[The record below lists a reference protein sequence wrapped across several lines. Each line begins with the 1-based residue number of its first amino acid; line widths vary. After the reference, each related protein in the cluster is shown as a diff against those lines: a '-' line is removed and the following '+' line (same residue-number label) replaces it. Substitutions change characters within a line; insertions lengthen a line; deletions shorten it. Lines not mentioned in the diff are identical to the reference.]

1 MINIRK
7 EQKIAIPQEYL
18 EYLNPDYVFIPIKE
32 NKNYPKTL
40 VKRDDL
46 IEDIKVPITGN
57 ILATAVN
64 NDKRYLI
71 IKNSHLD
78 DADKDNENL
87 DEIEV
92 SKNDD
97 KKEEVIESLENL
109 KDKETIY
116 INAFDKDVLAF
127 NNYYLL
133 LKEKDKVIFTL
144 NYLIENTNVKEIY
157 LVIPATYEETINQYR
172 KIKNKK
178 IKLIILNDYFALGY
192 NDILSKYLR
201 VNSNNIISI
210 RTLFTTYYAIKNKN
224 NNYIYLTI
232 NGNIKAAVIKVTKY
246 TILKEL
252 LENLKIDTNDIE
264 ICLNN
269 SLISKKIDIQHVIN
283 EDTKLIIVNK
293 KDKVLESK
301 KRKDN
306 CSNCGLCYTLC
317 PWHINPLKTNNC
329 YNCGL
334 CNYVCP
340 SKRVLRVGDSDV

>member
-18 EYLNPDYVFIPIKE
+18 EYLNPNYVFIPIKE

-40 VKRDDL
+40 VKKDDL

-64 NDKRYLI
+64 KDKRYLI

-78 DADKDNENL
+78 EANKDETR
-87 DEIEV
+87 V
-92 SKNDD
+92 SKNSD
-97 KKEEVIESLENL
+97 KKKEKVEFLENF
-109 KDKETIY
+109 KNQESIY
-116 INAFDKDVLAF
+116 INTFDKDALAF

-133 LKEKDKVIFTL
+133 LKKKDKVIFTL
-144 NYLIENTNVKEIY
+144 NYLIENTGLKEIY
-157 LVIPATYEETINQYR
+157 LVIPATYEEVINEYK
-172 KIKNKK
+172 KIKDKK

-201 VNSNNIISI
+201 VNSSNIISI
-210 RTLFTTYYAIKNKN
+210 ETLFNTYYVIKSKN
-224 NNYIYLTI
+224 SNYVYLTI
-232 NGNIKAAVIKVTKY
+232 NGNIKTTVFKATKY

-252 LENLKIDTNDIE
+252 LEYLKIDINDIE

-269 SLISKKIDIQHVIN
+269 SLINKNIGIQYVIN
-283 EDTKLIIVNK
+283 EETKLIIINK

-301 KRKDN
+301 RKDT

-317 PWHINPLKTNNC
+317 PWHINPLKTNKC
-329 YNCGL
+329 YDCGL
-334 CNYVCP
+334 CKYICT
-340 SKRVLRVGDSDV
+340 SKRVLRVGDSDA

>member
-18 EYLNPDYVFIPIKE
+18 EYLNPNYVFIPIKE

-40 VKRDDL
+40 VKKDDL

-64 NDKRYLI
+64 KDKRYLI

-78 DADKDNENL
+78 EANKDETR
-87 DEIEV
+87 V
-92 SKNDD
+92 SKNSD
-97 KKEEVIESLENL
+97 KKKEKVEFLENF
-109 KDKETIY
+109 KNKETIY
-116 INAFDKDVLAF
+116 INTFDKDALAF

-144 NYLIENTNVKEIY
+144 NYLIENTGLKEIY
-157 LVIPATYEETINQYR
+157 LVIPATYEEVINEYK
-172 KIKNKK
+172 KIKDKK

-201 VNSNNIISI
+201 VNSSNIISI
-210 RTLFTTYYAIKNKN
+210 ETLFNTYYVIKSKN
-224 NNYIYLTI
+224 SNYVYLTI
-232 NGNIKAAVIKVTKY
+232 NGNIKTTVFKATKY

-252 LENLKIDTNDIE
+252 LEYLKIDINDIE

-269 SLISKKIDIQHVIN
+269 SLINKNIGIQYVIN
-283 EDTKLIIVNK
+283 EETKLIIINK

-301 KRKDN
+301 RKDT

-317 PWHINPLKTNNC
+317 PWHINPLKTNKC
-329 YNCGL
+329 YDCGL
-334 CNYVCP
+334 CNYICP
-340 SKRVLRVGDSDV
+340 SKRVLRVGDSDA

>member
-18 EYLNPDYVFIPIKE
+18 EYLNPNYVFIPIKE

-40 VKRDDL
+40 VKKDDL

-64 NDKRYLI
+64 KDKRYLI
-71 IKNSHLD
+71 IKNSHLEE
-78 DADKDNENL
+78 ANKDETR
-87 DEIEV
+87 V
-92 SKNDD
+92 SKNSD
-97 KKEEVIESLENL
+97 KKKEKVEFLENF
-109 KDKETIY
+109 KNKETIY
-116 INAFDKDVLAF
+116 INTFDKDALAF

-144 NYLIENTNVKEIY
+144 NYLIENTGLKEIY
-157 LVIPATYEETINQYR
+157 LVIPATYEEVINEYK
-172 KIKNKK
+172 KIKDKK

-201 VNSNNIISI
+201 INSSNIISI
-210 RTLFTTYYAIKNKN
+210 ETLFNTYYVIKSKN
-224 NNYIYLTI
+224 SNYVYLTI
-232 NGNIKAAVIKVTKY
+232 NGNIKTTVFKATKY

-252 LENLKIDTNDIE
+252 LEYLKIDINDIE

-269 SLISKKIDIQHVIN
+269 SLINKNIGIQYVIN
-283 EDTKLIIVNK
+283 EETKLIIINK

-301 KRKDN
+301 KDT

-317 PWHINPLKTNNC
+317 PWHINPLKTNKC
-329 YNCGL
+329 YDCGL
-334 CNYVCP
+334 CNYICP
-340 SKRVLRVGDSDV
+340 SKRVLRVGDSDA

>member
-18 EYLNPDYVFIPIKE
+18 EYLKPDYVFIPIKE

-40 VKRDDL
+40 VKKDDL
-46 IEDIKVPITGN
+46 IENIKVPITGN

-64 NDKRYLI
+64 KDKRYLI
-71 IKNSHLD
+71 IKNNHLD
-78 DADKDNENL
+78 EANKDETN
-87 DEIEV
+87 V
-92 SKNDD
+92 SKNSD
-97 KKEEVIESLENL
+97 KKKEKVEFLKNF

-116 INAFDKDVLAF
+116 INTFDKDVLAF

-133 LKEKDKVIFTL
+133 LKEKDKIIFTL
-144 NYLIENTNVKEIY
+144 NYLIENTSLKEIY
-157 LVIPATYEETINQYR
+157 LVIPATYEEIIHEYK
-172 KIKNKK
+172 KIKDKK

-201 VNSNNIISI
+201 VNSSNIISI
-210 RTLFTTYYAIKNKN
+210 ETLFDTYYVIKSKN
-224 NNYIYLTI
+224 SNYVYLTI
-232 NGNIKAAVIKVTKY
+232 NGNIKTAVIKATKY

-252 LENLKIDTNDIE
+252 LEYLKIDINDIE

-269 SLISKKIDIQHVIN
+269 SLINKNIGIQYVIN
-283 EDTKLIIVNK
+283 EETKLIIINK

-301 KRKDN
+301 RKDT

-317 PWHINPLKTNNC
+317 PWHINPLKTNKC
-329 YNCGL
+329 YDCGL
-334 CNYVCP
+334 CNYICP
-340 SKRVLRVGDSDV
+340 SKRFLRVGDSDA

>member
-18 EYLNPDYVFIPIKE
+18 EYLNPNYVFIPIKE

-40 VKRDDL
+40 VKKDDL

-71 IKNSHLD
+71 IKNNHLEETN
-78 DADKDNENL
+78 KDETK
-87 DEIEV
+87 V
-92 SKNDD
+92 SKNSD
-97 KKEEVIESLENL
+97 KKKEKVEFLENF

-116 INAFDKDVLAF
+116 INTFDKDALAF

-144 NYLIENTNVKEIY
+144 NYLIENTGLKEIY
-157 LVIPATYEETINQYR
+157 LVIPSTYEEVINEYK
-172 KIKNKK
+172 KIKDKK

-201 VNSNNIISI
+201 VNSSNIISI
-210 RTLFTTYYAIKNKN
+210 ETLFNTYYVIKSKN
-224 NNYIYLTI
+224 SNYVYLTI
-232 NGNIKAAVIKVTKY
+232 NGNIKTTVFKATKY

-252 LENLKIDTNDIE
+252 LEYLKIDINDIE

-269 SLISKKIDIQHVIN
+269 SLINKNIGIQYVIN
-283 EDTKLIIVNK
+283 EETKLIIINK

-301 KRKDN
+301 KDT

-317 PWHINPLKTNNC
+317 PWHINPLKTNKC
-329 YNCGL
+329 YDCGL
-334 CNYVCP
+334 CNYICP
-340 SKRVLRVGDSDV
+340 SKRVLRVGDSDA

>member
-18 EYLNPDYVFIPIKE
+18 EYLNPNYVFIPIKE

-40 VKRDDL
+40 VKKDDL

-64 NDKRYLI
+64 KDKRYLI
-71 IKNSHLD
+71 IKNNHLEETN
-78 DADKDNENL
+78 KDETK
-87 DEIEV
+87 V
-92 SKNDD
+92 SKNSD
-97 KKEEVIESLENL
+97 KKKEKVEFLENF
-109 KDKETIY
+109 KNKETIY
-116 INAFDKDVLAF
+116 INTFDKDALAF

-144 NYLIENTNVKEIY
+144 NYLIENAGLKEIY
-157 LVIPATYEETINQYR
+157 LVIPATYEEVINEYK
-172 KIKNKK
+172 KIGDKK

-201 VNSNNIISI
+201 VNSSNIISI
-210 RTLFTTYYAIKNKN
+210 ETLFNTYYVIKSKN
-224 NNYIYLTI
+224 SNYVYLTI
-232 NGNIKAAVIKVTKY
+232 NGNIKATVFKATKY

-252 LENLKIDTNDIE
+252 LEYLKIDINDIE

-269 SLISKKIDIQHVIN
+269 SLINKNIGIQYVIN
-283 EDTKLIIVNK
+283 EETKLIIINK

-301 KRKDN
+301 IKDT

-317 PWHINPLKTNNC
+317 PWHINPLKTNKC
-329 YNCGL
+329 YDCGL
-334 CNYVCP
+334 CNYICP
-340 SKRVLRVGDSDV
+340 SKKVLRVGDSDA

>member
-18 EYLNPDYVFIPIKE
+18 EYLNPNYVFIPIKE

-40 VKRDDL
+40 VKKDDL

-64 NDKRYLI
+64 KDKRYLI

-78 DADKDNENL
+78 EANKDETR
-87 DEIEV
+87 V
-92 SKNDD
+92 SKNGD
-97 KKEEVIESLENL
+97 KKKEKVEFLENF
-109 KDKETIY
+109 KNQETIY
-116 INAFDKDVLAF
+116 INTFDKDALAF

-144 NYLIENTNVKEIY
+144 NYLIENTGLKEIY
-157 LVIPATYEETINQYR
+157 LVIPATYEEVINEYK
-172 KIKNKK
+172 KIKDKK

-201 VNSNNIISI
+201 VNSSNIISI
-210 RTLFTTYYAIKNKN
+210 ETLFNTYYVIKSKN
-224 NNYIYLTI
+224 SNYVYLTI
-232 NGNIKAAVIKVTKY
+232 NGNIKTTVFKATKY

-252 LENLKIDTNDIE
+252 LEYLKIDINDIE

-269 SLISKKIDIQHVIN
+269 SLINKNIGIQYVIN
-283 EDTKLIIVNK
+283 EETKLIIINK

-301 KRKDN
+301 RKDT

-317 PWHINPLKTNNC
+317 PWHINPLKTNKC
-329 YNCGL
+329 YDCGL
-334 CNYVCP
+334 CNYICP
-340 SKRVLRVGDSDV
+340 SKRVLRVGDSDA

>member
-57 ILATAVN
+57 VLATAVN
-64 NDKRYLI
+64 KDKRYLI
-71 IKNSHLD
+71 IKNSHLEETN
-78 DADKDNENL
+78 KDETR
-87 DEIEV
+87 V
-92 SKNDD
+92 SKNSD
-97 KKEEVIESLENL
+97 KKKEKVEFLENF
-109 KDKETIY
+109 KNQETIY

-201 VNSNNIISI
+201 VNSSNIISI
-210 RTLFTTYYAIKNKN
+210 RTLFTTYYAIKNEN

-232 NGNIKAAVIKVTKY
+232 NGNIKSAVIKATKY

-252 LENLKIDTNDIE
+252 LEYLKIDINDIE

-269 SLISKKIDIQHVIN
+269 SLINKNIGIQYVIN
-283 EDTKLIIVNK
+283 EETKLIIINK

-301 KRKDN
+301 KDT

-317 PWHINPLKTNNC
+317 PWHINPLKTNKC
-329 YNCGL
+329 YDCGL
-334 CNYVCP
+334 CNYICP
-340 SKRVLRVGDSDV
+340 SKRFLRVGDSDA

>member
-7 EQKIAIPQEYL
+7 EQKIAIPKEYL
-18 EYLNPDYVFIPIKE
+18 EYLNPNYVFIPIKE

-40 VKRDDL
+40 VKKDDL

-64 NDKRYLI
+64 KDKRYLI
-71 IKNSHLD
+71 IKNNHLEETN
-78 DADKDNENL
+78 KDETR
-87 DEIEV
+87 V
-92 SKNDD
+92 SKNSD
-97 KKEEVIESLENL
+97 KKKKKVEFLEKFKNQ
-109 KDKETIY
+109 ETIY
-116 INAFDKDVLAF
+116 INTFDKDALAF

-144 NYLIENTNVKEIY
+144 NYLIENTGLKEIY
-157 LVIPATYEETINQYR
+157 LVIPATYEKVINEYK
-172 KIKNKK
+172 KIKDKK

-201 VNSNNIISI
+201 VNSSNIISI
-210 RTLFTTYYAIKNKN
+210 ETLFNTYYVIKSKN
-224 NNYIYLTI
+224 SNYVYLTI
-232 NGNIKAAVIKVTKY
+232 NGNIKTTVFKATKY

-252 LENLKIDTNDIE
+252 LEYLKIDINDIE

-269 SLISKKIDIQHVIN
+269 SLINKNIGIQYVIN
-283 EDTKLIIVNK
+283 EDTKLIIINK

-301 KRKDN
+301 KRKDT

-317 PWHINPLKTNNC
+317 PWHINPLKTNKC
-329 YNCGL
+329 YDCGL
-334 CNYVCP
+334 CNYICP
-340 SKRVLRVGDSDV
+340 SKRFLRVGDSDA

>member
-18 EYLNPDYVFIPIKE
+18 EYLNPNYVFIPIKE

-40 VKRDDL
+40 VKKDDL

-64 NDKRYLI
+64 KDKRYLI

-78 DADKDNENL
+78 EANKDETR
-87 DEIEV
+87 V
-92 SKNDD
+92 SKNSD
-97 KKEEVIESLENL
+97 KKQEKVEFLENF
-109 KDKETIY
+109 KNQETIY
-116 INAFDKDVLAF
+116 INTFDKDALAF

-144 NYLIENTNVKEIY
+144 NYLIENTGLKEIY
-157 LVIPATYEETINQYR
+157 LVIPATYEKVINEYK
-172 KIKNKK
+172 KIKDKK

-201 VNSNNIISI
+201 VNSSNIISI
-210 RTLFTTYYAIKNKN
+210 ETLFNTYYVIKSKN
-224 NNYIYLTI
+224 SNYVYLTI
-232 NGNIKAAVIKVTKY
+232 NGNIKATVFKATKY

-252 LENLKIDTNDIE
+252 LEYLKIDINDIE

-269 SLISKKIDIQHVIN
+269 SLINKNIGIQYVIN
-283 EDTKLIIVNK
+283 EETKLIIINK

-301 KRKDN
+301 RKDT

-317 PWHINPLKTNNC
+317 PWHINPLKTNKC

-334 CNYVCP
+334 CNYICP
-340 SKRVLRVGDSDV
+340 SKRFLRVGDSDA

>member
-18 EYLNPDYVFIPIKE
+18 EYLNPNYVFIPIKE

-40 VKRDDL
+40 VKKDDL

-64 NDKRYLI
+64 KDKRYLI

-78 DADKDNENL
+78 EANKDETK
-87 DEIEV
+87 V
-92 SKNDD
+92 SKNSD
-97 KKEEVIESLENL
+97 KKKEKVEFLENF
-109 KDKETIY
+109 KNQETIY
-116 INAFDKDVLAF
+116 INIFDKDALAF

-144 NYLIENTNVKEIY
+144 NYLIENTGLKEIY
-157 LVIPATYEETINQYR
+157 LVIPATYEKVINEYK
-172 KIKNKK
+172 KIKDKK

-201 VNSNNIISI
+201 VNSSNIISI
-210 RTLFTTYYAIKNKN
+210 ETLFNTYYVIKSKN
-224 NNYIYLTI
+224 SNYVYLTI
-232 NGNIKAAVIKVTKY
+232 NGNIKTTVFKATKY

-252 LENLKIDTNDIE
+252 LEYLKIDINDIE

-269 SLISKKIDIQHVIN
+269 SLINKNIGIQYVIN
-283 EDTKLIIVNK
+283 EETKLIIINK

-301 KRKDN
+301 KDN

-317 PWHINPLKTNNC
+317 PWHINPLKTNKC
-329 YNCGL
+329 YDCGL
-334 CNYVCP
+334 CNYICP
-340 SKRVLRVGDSDV
+340 SKRFLRVGDSDA

>member
-18 EYLNPDYVFIPIKE
+18 EYLNPNYVFIPIKE

-40 VKRDDL
+40 VKKDDL

-64 NDKRYLI
+64 KDKRYLI

-78 DADKDNENL
+78 EDNKDETK
-87 DEIEV
+87 V
-92 SKNDD
+92 SKNSD
-97 KKEEVIESLENL
+97 KKKEKVEFLENF
-109 KDKETIY
+109 KNKETIY
-116 INAFDKDVLAF
+116 INTFDKDALAF

-144 NYLIENTNVKEIY
+144 NYLIENTGLKEIY
-157 LVIPATYEETINQYR
+157 LVIPATYEKVINEYK

-201 VNSNNIISI
+201 VNSSNIISI
-210 RTLFTTYYAIKNKN
+210 ETLFNTYYVIKSKN
-224 NNYIYLTI
+224 SNYVYLTI
-232 NGNIKAAVIKVTKY
+232 NGNIKTTVFKATKY

-252 LENLKIDTNDIE
+252 LEYLKIDINDIE

-269 SLISKKIDIQHVIN
+269 SLINKNIGIQYVIN
-283 EDTKLIIVNK
+283 EETKLIIINK

-301 KRKDN
+301 KRKDT

-317 PWHINPLKTNNC
+317 PWHINPLKTNKC
-329 YNCGL
+329 YDCGL
-334 CNYVCP
+334 CNYICP
-340 SKRVLRVGDSDV
+340 SKRDLRVGDSDA

>member
-18 EYLNPDYVFIPIKE
+18 EYLNPNYVFIPIKE

-40 VKRDDL
+40 VKKDDL

-78 DADKDNENL
+78 EDNKDETK
-87 DEIEV
+87 V
-92 SKNDD
+92 SKNSD
-97 KKEEVIESLENL
+97 KKKEKVEFLENF
-109 KDKETIY
+109 KNKETIY
-116 INAFDKDVLAF
+116 INTFDKDALAF

-144 NYLIENTNVKEIY
+144 NYLIENTGLKEIY
-157 LVIPATYEETINQYR
+157 LVIPATYEEVINQYR

-210 RTLFTTYYAIKNKN
+210 RTLFTTYYAIKNEN

-252 LENLKIDTNDIE
+252 LEYLKIDANDIE

-269 SLISKKIDIQHVIN
+269 SLINKKIDIQHVIN
-283 EDTKLIIVNK
+283 EDTKLIIINK

-301 KRKDN
+301 RKDT

-317 PWHINPLKTNNC
+317 PWHINPLKTNKC
-329 YNCGL
+329 YDCGL
-334 CNYVCP
+334 CNYICP
-340 SKRVLRVGDSDV
+340 SKRFLRVGDSDA

>member
-18 EYLNPDYVFIPIKE
+18 EYLNPNYVFIPIKE

-40 VKRDDL
+40 VKKDDL

-78 DADKDNENL
+78 EDNKDETK
-87 DEIEV
+87 V
-92 SKNDD
+92 SKNSD
-97 KKEEVIESLENL
+97 KKKEKVEFLENF
-109 KDKETIY
+109 KNKETIY
-116 INAFDKDVLAF
+116 INTFDKDALAF

-144 NYLIENTNVKEIY
+144 NYLIENTGLKEIY
-157 LVIPATYEETINQYR
+157 LVIPATYEEVINEYK
-172 KIKNKK
+172 KIKDKK

-210 RTLFTTYYAIKNKN
+210 RTLFTTYYAIKNEN

-252 LENLKIDTNDIE
+252 LEYLKIDANDIE

-269 SLISKKIDIQHVIN
+269 SLINKKIDIQHVIN
-283 EDTKLIIVNK
+283 EDTKLIIINK

-301 KRKDN
+301 RKDT

-317 PWHINPLKTNNC
+317 PWHINPLKTNKC
-329 YNCGL
+329 YDCGL
-334 CNYVCP
+334 CNYICP
-340 SKRVLRVGDSDV
+340 SKRFLRVGDSDA

>member
-18 EYLNPDYVFIPIKE
+18 EYLNPNYVFIPIKE

-40 VKRDDL
+40 VKKDDL

-71 IKNSHLD
+71 IKNNHLEETN
-78 DADKDNENL
+78 KDETK
-87 DEIEV
+87 V
-92 SKNDD
+92 SKNSD
-97 KKEEVIESLENL
+97 KKKEKVEFLENF
-109 KDKETIY
+109 KNKETIY
-116 INAFDKDVLAF
+116 INTFDKDALAF

-144 NYLIENTNVKEIY
+144 NYLIENTGLKEIY
-157 LVIPATYEETINQYR
+157 LVIPATYEEVINEYK
-172 KIKNKK
+172 KIGDKK

-201 VNSNNIISI
+201 VNSSNIISI
-210 RTLFTTYYAIKNKN
+210 ETLFNTYYVIKSKN
-224 NNYIYLTI
+224 SNYVYLTI
-232 NGNIKAAVIKVTKY
+232 NGNIKTTVFKATKY

-252 LENLKIDTNDIE
+252 LEYLKIDINDIE

-269 SLISKKIDIQHVIN
+269 SLINKNIGIQYVIN
-283 EDTKLIIVNK
+283 EETKLIIINK

-301 KRKDN
+301 RKDT

-317 PWHINPLKTNNC
+317 PWHINPLKTNKC
-329 YNCGL
+329 YDCGL
-334 CNYVCP
+334 CNYICP
-340 SKRVLRVGDSDV
+340 SKRVLRVGDSDA

>member
-18 EYLNPDYVFIPIKE
+18 EYLNPNYVFIPIKE

-40 VKRDDL
+40 VKKDDL

-64 NDKRYLI
+64 KDKRYLI
-71 IKNSHLD
+71 IKNNHLEETN
-78 DADKDNENL
+78 KDETK
-87 DEIEV
+87 V
-92 SKNDD
+92 SKNSD
-97 KKEEVIESLENL
+97 KKKEKVEFLENF

-116 INAFDKDVLAF
+116 INTFDKDALAF

-144 NYLIENTNVKEIY
+144 NYLIENTGLKEIY
-157 LVIPATYEETINQYR
+157 LVIPSTYEEVINEYK
-172 KIKNKK
+172 KIKDKK

-201 VNSNNIISI
+201 VNSSNIISI
-210 RTLFTTYYAIKNKN
+210 ETLFNTYYVIKSKN
-224 NNYIYLTI
+224 SNYVYLTI
-232 NGNIKAAVIKVTKY
+232 NGNIKTTVFKATKY

-252 LENLKIDTNDIE
+252 LEYLKIDINDIE

-269 SLISKKIDIQHVIN
+269 SLINKNIGIQYVIN
-283 EDTKLIIVNK
+283 EETKLIIINK

-301 KRKDN
+301 KDT

-317 PWHINPLKTNNC
+317 PWHINPLKTNKC
-329 YNCGL
+329 YDCGL
-334 CNYVCP
+334 CNYICP
-340 SKRVLRVGDSDV
+340 SKRVLRVGDSDA

>member
-18 EYLNPDYVFIPIKE
+18 EYLNPNYVFIPIKE

-40 VKRDDL
+40 VKKDDL

-64 NDKRYLI
+64 KDKRYLI

-78 DADKDNENL
+78 EANKDETR
-87 DEIEV
+87 V
-92 SKNDD
+92 SKNSD
-97 KKEEVIESLENL
+97 KKKEKVEFLENF
-109 KDKETIY
+109 KSQETIY
-116 INAFDKDVLAF
+116 INTFDKDALAF

-144 NYLIENTNVKEIY
+144 NYLIENTGLKEIY
-157 LVIPATYEETINQYR
+157 LVIPATYEEVINEYK
-172 KIKNKK
+172 KIKDKK

-201 VNSNNIISI
+201 VNSSNIISI
-210 RTLFTTYYAIKNKN
+210 ETLFNTYYVIKSKN
-224 NNYIYLTI
+224 SNYVYLTI
-232 NGNIKAAVIKVTKY
+232 NGNIKTTVFKATKY

-252 LENLKIDTNDIE
+252 LEYLKIDINDIE

-269 SLISKKIDIQHVIN
+269 SLINKNIGIQYVIN
-283 EDTKLIIVNK
+283 EETKLIIINK

-301 KRKDN
+301 RKDT

-317 PWHINPLKTNNC
+317 PWHINPLKTNKC
-329 YNCGL
+329 YDCGL
-334 CNYVCP
+334 CNYICP
-340 SKRVLRVGDSDV
+340 SKRVLRVGDSDA

>member
-18 EYLNPDYVFIPIKE
+18 EYLKPDYVFIPIKE

-40 VKRDDL
+40 VKKDDL
-46 IEDIKVPITGN
+46 IENIKVPITGN

-71 IKNSHLD
+71 IKNNHLD
-78 DADKDNENL
+78 EANKDETK
-87 DEIEV
+87 V
-92 SKNDD
+92 SKNSD
-97 KKEEVIESLENL
+97 KKQEKVEFLENF
-109 KDKETIY
+109 KNKETIY
-116 INAFDKDVLAF
+116 INTFDKDALAF

-144 NYLIENTNVKEIY
+144 NYLIENAGLKEIY
-157 LVIPATYEETINQYR
+157 LVIPATYEEIIHEYK
-172 KIKNKK
+172 KIKDKK

-201 VNSNNIISI
+201 VNSSNIISI
-210 RTLFTTYYAIKNKN
+210 ETLFDTYYVIKSKN
-224 NNYIYLTI
+224 SNYVYLTI
-232 NGNIKAAVIKVTKY
+232 NGNIKTAVIKATKY

-252 LENLKIDTNDIE
+252 LEYLKIDINDIE

-269 SLISKKIDIQHVIN
+269 SLINKNIGIQYVIN
-283 EDTKLIIVNK
+283 EETKLIIINK
-293 KDKVLESK
+293 KNKVLESK
-301 KRKDN
+301 KDKDN

-317 PWHINPLKTNNC
+317 PWHINPLKTNKC
-329 YNCGL
+329 YDCGL
-334 CNYVCP
+334 CNYICP
-340 SKRVLRVGDSDV
+340 SKRVLRVGDSDA

>member
-18 EYLNPDYVFIPIKE
+18 EYLNP
-32 NKNYPKTL
+32 NYL
-40 VKRDDL
+40 VKKDDL

-64 NDKRYLI
+64 KDKRYLI

-78 DADKDNENL
+78 EDNKDETK
-87 DEIEV
+87 V
-92 SKNDD
+92 SKNSD
-97 KKEEVIESLENL
+97 KKKEKVEFLENF
-109 KDKETIY
+109 KNKETIY
-116 INAFDKDVLAF
+116 INTFDKDALAF

-144 NYLIENTNVKEIY
+144 NYLIENTGLKEIY
-157 LVIPATYEETINQYR
+157 LVIPATYEKVINEYK

-201 VNSNNIISI
+201 VNSSNIISI
-210 RTLFTTYYAIKNKN
+210 ETLFNTYYVIKSKN
-224 NNYIYLTI
+224 SNYVYLTI
-232 NGNIKAAVIKVTKY
+232 NGNIKTTVFKATKY

-252 LENLKIDTNDIE
+252 LEYLKIDINDIE

-269 SLISKKIDIQHVIN
+269 SLINKNIGIQYVIN
-283 EDTKLIIVNK
+283 EETKLIIINK

-301 KRKDN
+301 KRKDT

-317 PWHINPLKTNNC
+317 PWHINPLKTNKC
-329 YNCGL
+329 YDCGL
-334 CNYVCP
+334 CNYICP
-340 SKRVLRVGDSDV
+340 SKRVLRVGDSDA

>member
-18 EYLNPDYVFIPIKE
+18 EYLNPNYVFIPIKE

-40 VKRDDL
+40 VKKDDL

-64 NDKRYLI
+64 KDKRYLI

-78 DADKDNENL
+78 EVNKDETR
-87 DEIEV
+87 V
-92 SKNDD
+92 SKNSEK
-97 KKEEVIESLENL
+97 KKEKVEFLENF
-109 KDKETIY
+109 KNKETIY
-116 INAFDKDVLAF
+116 INTFDKDALAF

-144 NYLIENTNVKEIY
+144 NYLIENTSLKEIY
-157 LVIPATYEETINQYR
+157 LVIPATYEEVINEYK
-172 KIKNKK
+172 KIKDKK

-201 VNSNNIISI
+201 INSSNIISI
-210 RTLFTTYYAIKNKN
+210 ETLFNTYYVIKSKN
-224 NNYIYLTI
+224 SNYVYLTI
-232 NGNIKAAVIKVTKY
+232 NGNIKTTVFKATKY

-252 LENLKIDTNDIE
+252 LEYLKIDINDIE

-269 SLISKKIDIQHVIN
+269 SLINKNIGIQYVIN
-283 EDTKLIIVNK
+283 EETKLIIINK

-301 KRKDN
+301 RKDT

-317 PWHINPLKTNNC
+317 PWHINPLKTNKC
-329 YNCGL
+329 YDCGL
-334 CNYVCP
+334 CNYICP
-340 SKRVLRVGDSDV
+340 SKRVLRVGDSDA

>member
-18 EYLNPDYVFIPIKE
+18 EYLNPNYVFIPIKE

-40 VKRDDL
+40 VKKDDL

-64 NDKRYLI
+64 KDKRYLI

-78 DADKDNENL
+78 EANKDETR
-87 DEIEV
+87 V
-92 SKNDD
+92 SKNSD
-97 KKEEVIESLENL
+97 KKKEKVEFLENF
-109 KDKETIY
+109 KNKETIY
-116 INAFDKDVLAF
+116 INTFDKDALAF

-144 NYLIENTNVKEIY
+144 NYLIENTGLKEIY
-157 LVIPATYEETINQYR
+157 LVIPATYEEVINEYK
-172 KIKNKK
+172 KIKDKK

-201 VNSNNIISI
+201 INSSNIISI
-210 RTLFTTYYAIKNKN
+210 ETLFNTYYVIKSKN
-224 NNYIYLTI
+224 SNYVYLTI
-232 NGNIKAAVIKVTKY
+232 NGNIKTTVFKATKY

-252 LENLKIDTNDIE
+252 LEYLKIDINDIE

-269 SLISKKIDIQHVIN
+269 SLINKNIGIQYVIN
-283 EDTKLIIVNK
+283 EETKLIIINK

-301 KRKDN
+301 RKDT

-317 PWHINPLKTNNC
+317 PWHINPLKTNKC
-329 YNCGL
+329 YDCGL
-334 CNYVCP
+334 CNYICP
-340 SKRVLRVGDSDV
+340 SKRVLRVGDSDA

>member
-18 EYLNPDYVFIPIKE
+18 EYLNPNYVFIPIKE

-40 VKRDDL
+40 VKKDDL

-64 NDKRYLI
+64 KDKRYLI

-78 DADKDNENL
+78 EANKDETR
-87 DEIEV
+87 V
-92 SKNDD
+92 SKNSD
-97 KKEEVIESLENL
+97 KKKEKVEFLENF
-109 KDKETIY
+109 KNKETIY
-116 INAFDKDVLAF
+116 INTFDKDALAF

-144 NYLIENTNVKEIY
+144 NYLIENTGLKEIY
-157 LVIPATYEETINQYR
+157 LVIPATYEEVINEYK
-172 KIKNKK
+172 KIKDKK

-201 VNSNNIISI
+201 VNSSNIISI
-210 RTLFTTYYAIKNKN
+210 ETLFNTYYVIKSKN
-224 NNYIYLTI
+224 SNYVYLTI
-232 NGNIKAAVIKVTKY
+232 NGNIKTTVFKATKY

-252 LENLKIDTNDIE
+252 LEYLKIDINDIE

-269 SLISKKIDIQHVIN
+269 SLINKNIGIQYVIN
-283 EDTKLIIVNK
+283 EETKLIIINK

-301 KRKDN
+301 RKDT

-317 PWHINPLKTNNC
+317 PWHINPLKTNKC
-329 YNCGL
+329 CDCGL
-334 CNYVCP
+334 CNYICP
-340 SKRVLRVGDSDV
+340 SKRVLRVGDSDA

>member
-18 EYLNPDYVFIPIKE
+18 EYLNPNYVFIPIKE

-40 VKRDDL
+40 VKKDDL

-64 NDKRYLI
+64 KDKRYLI
-71 IKNSHLD
+71 IKNNHLEETN
-78 DADKDNENL
+78 KDETR
-87 DEIEV
+87 V
-92 SKNDD
+92 SKNSD
-97 KKEEVIESLENL
+97 KKKEKVEFLENF
-109 KDKETIY
+109 KNQETIY
-116 INAFDKDVLAF
+116 INTFDKDALAF

-144 NYLIENTNVKEIY
+144 NYLIENTGLKEIY
-157 LVIPATYEETINQYR
+157 LVIPATYEEVINEYK
-172 KIKNKK
+172 KIKDKK

-201 VNSNNIISI
+201 VNSSSIISI
-210 RTLFTTYYAIKNKN
+210 ETLFNTYYVIKSKN
-224 NNYIYLTI
+224 SNYVYLTI
-232 NGNIKAAVIKVTKY
+232 NGNIKTTVFKATKY

-252 LENLKIDTNDIE
+252 LEYLKIDINDIE

-269 SLISKKIDIQHVIN
+269 SLINKNIGIQYVIN
-283 EDTKLIIVNK
+283 EETKLIIINK

-301 KRKDN
+301 RKDT

-317 PWHINPLKTNNC
+317 PWHINPLKTNKC
-329 YNCGL
+329 YDCGL
-334 CNYVCP
+334 CNYICP
-340 SKRVLRVGDSDV
+340 SKRFLRVGDSDA

>member
-18 EYLNPDYVFIPIKE
+18 EYLNPNYVFIPIKE

-40 VKRDDL
+40 VKKDDL

-71 IKNSHLD
+71 IKNNHLEETN
-78 DADKDNENL
+78 KDETK
-87 DEIEV
+87 V
-92 SKNDD
+92 SKNSD
-97 KKEEVIESLENL
+97 KKKEKVEFLENF
-109 KDKETIY
+109 KNKETIY
-116 INAFDKDVLAF
+116 INTFDKDALAF

-144 NYLIENTNVKEIY
+144 NYLIENTGLKEIY
-157 LVIPATYEETINQYR
+157 LVIPATYEEVINEYK
-172 KIKNKK
+172 KIKDKK

-201 VNSNNIISI
+201 VNSSNIISI
-210 RTLFTTYYAIKNKN
+210 ETLFNTYYVIKSKN
-224 NNYIYLTI
+224 SNYVYLTI
-232 NGNIKAAVIKVTKY
+232 NGNIKTTVFKATKY

-252 LENLKIDTNDIE
+252 LEYLKIDINDIE

-269 SLISKKIDIQHVIN
+269 SLINKNIGIQYVIN
-283 EDTKLIIVNK
+283 EETKLIIINK

-301 KRKDN
+301 RKDT

-317 PWHINPLKTNNC
+317 PWHINPLKTNKC
-329 YNCGL
+329 YDCGL
-334 CNYVCP
+334 CNYICP
-340 SKRVLRVGDSDV
+340 SKRVLRVGDSDA

>member
-18 EYLNPDYVFIPIKE
+18 EYLNPNYVFIPIKE

-40 VKRDDL
+40 VKKDDL

-64 NDKRYLI
+64 KDKRYLI
-71 IKNSHLD
+71 IKNNHLEETN
-78 DADKDNENL
+78 KYETK
-87 DEIEV
+87 V
-92 SKNDD
+92 SKNSD
-97 KKEEVIESLENL
+97 KKKEKVEFLENF
-109 KDKETIY
+109 KNKETIY
-116 INAFDKDVLAF
+116 INTFDKDALAF

-144 NYLIENTNVKEIY
+144 NYLIENTDLKEIY
-157 LVIPATYEETINQYR
+157 LVIPATYEKVINEYK
-172 KIKNKK
+172 KIKDKK

-201 VNSNNIISI
+201 VNSSNIISI
-210 RTLFTTYYAIKNKN
+210 ETLFDTYYVIKSKN
-224 NNYIYLTI
+224 SNYVYLTI
-232 NGNIKAAVIKVTKY
+232 NGNIKATVFKATKY

-252 LENLKIDTNDIE
+252 LEYLKIDINDIE

-269 SLISKKIDIQHVIN
+269 SLINKNIGIQYVIN
-283 EDTKLIIVNK
+283 EETKLIIINK

-301 KRKDN
+301 RKDT

-317 PWHINPLKTNNC
+317 PWHINPLKTNKC
-329 YNCGL
+329 YDCGL
-334 CNYVCP
+334 CNYICP
-340 SKRVLRVGDSDV
+340 SKRFLRVGDSDA

>member
-18 EYLNPDYVFIPIKE
+18 EYLNPNYVFIPIKE

-40 VKRDDL
+40 VKKDDL

-64 NDKRYLI
+64 KDKRYLI
-71 IKNSHLD
+71 IKNSHLEETN
-78 DADKDNENL
+78 KDETR
-87 DEIEV
+87 V
-92 SKNDD
+92 SKNSD
-97 KKEEVIESLENL
+97 KKQEKVEFLENF
-109 KDKETIY
+109 KNKETIY
-116 INAFDKDVLAF
+116 INTFDKDALAF

-144 NYLIENTNVKEIY
+144 NYLIENTGLKEIY
-157 LVIPATYEETINQYR
+157 LVIPATYEEVINEYK
-172 KIKNKK
+172 KIMDKK

-201 VNSNNIISI
+201 VNSSNIISI
-210 RTLFTTYYAIKNKN
+210 ETLFNTYYVIKSKN
-224 NNYIYLTI
+224 SNYVYLTI
-232 NGNIKAAVIKVTKY
+232 NGNIKTTVFKATKY

-252 LENLKIDTNDIE
+252 LEYLKIDINDIE

-269 SLISKKIDIQHVIN
+269 SLINKNIGIQYVIN
-283 EDTKLIIVNK
+283 EETKLIIINK

-301 KRKDN
+301 RKDT

-317 PWHINPLKTNNC
+317 PWHINPLKTNKC

-334 CNYVCP
+334 CNYICP
-340 SKRVLRVGDSDV
+340 SKRVLRVGDSDA

>member
-18 EYLNPDYVFIPIKE
+18 EYLNPNYVFIPIKE

-40 VKRDDL
+40 VKKDDL

-64 NDKRYLI
+64 KDKRYLI

-78 DADKDNENL
+78 DTNKDETR
-87 DEIEV
+87 V
-92 SKNDD
+92 SKNSD
-97 KKEEVIESLENL
+97 KKKEKVEFLENF
-109 KDKETIY
+109 KNQETIY
-116 INAFDKDVLAF
+116 INTFDKDALAF

-144 NYLIENTNVKEIY
+144 NYLIENTGLKEIY
-157 LVIPATYEETINQYR
+157 LVIPATYEEVINEYK
-172 KIKNKK
+172 KIKDKK

-201 VNSNNIISI
+201 INSSNIISI
-210 RTLFTTYYAIKNKN
+210 ETLFNTYYVIKSKN
-224 NNYIYLTI
+224 SNYVYLTI
-232 NGNIKAAVIKVTKY
+232 NGNIKTTVFKATKY

-252 LENLKIDTNDIE
+252 LEYLKIDINDIE

-269 SLISKKIDIQHVIN
+269 SLINKNIGIQYVIN
-283 EDTKLIIVNK
+283 EETKLIIINK

-301 KRKDN
+301 RKDT

-317 PWHINPLKTNNC
+317 PWHINPLKTNKC
-329 YNCGL
+329 YDCGL
-334 CNYVCP
+334 CNYICP
-340 SKRVLRVGDSDV
+340 SKRVLRVGDSDA

>member
-18 EYLNPDYVFIPIKE
+18 EYLNPNYVFIPIKE

-40 VKRDDL
+40 VKKDDL

-64 NDKRYLI
+64 KDKRYLI

-78 DADKDNENL
+78 EDNKDETK
-87 DEIEV
+87 V
-92 SKNDD
+92 SKNSD
-97 KKEEVIESLENL
+97 KKKEKVEFLENF
-109 KDKETIY
+109 KNKETIY
-116 INAFDKDVLAF
+116 INTFDKDALAF

-144 NYLIENTNVKEIY
+144 NYLIENTGLKEIY
-157 LVIPATYEETINQYR
+157 LVIPATYEEVINEYK

-201 VNSNNIISI
+201 VNSSSIISI
-210 RTLFTTYYAIKNKN
+210 EALFNTYYVIKSKN
-224 NNYIYLTI
+224 SNYVYLTI
-232 NGNIKAAVIKVTKY
+232 NGNIKTTVFKATKY

-252 LENLKIDTNDIE
+252 LEYLKIDINDIE

-269 SLISKKIDIQHVIN
+269 SLINKNIGIQYVIN
-283 EDTKLIIVNK
+283 EETKLIIINK

-301 KRKDN
+301 RKDT

-317 PWHINPLKTNNC
+317 PWHINPLKTNKC
-329 YNCGL
+329 YDCGL
-334 CNYVCP
+334 CNYICP
-340 SKRVLRVGDSDV
+340 SKRVLRVGDSDA

>member
-18 EYLNPDYVFIPIKE
+18 EYLNPNYVFIPIKE

-40 VKRDDL
+40 VKKDDL

-64 NDKRYLI
+64 KDKRYLI
-71 IKNSHLD
+71 IKNNHLEETN
-78 DADKDNENL
+78 KDETK
-87 DEIEV
+87 V
-92 SKNDD
+92 SKNSD
-97 KKEEVIESLENL
+97 KKQEKVEFLENF
-109 KDKETIY
+109 KNKETIY
-116 INAFDKDVLAF
+116 INTFDKDALAF

-201 VNSNNIISI
+201 VNSSNIISI
-210 RTLFTTYYAIKNKN
+210 RTLFTTYYAIKNEN

-232 NGNIKAAVIKVTKY
+232 NGNIKSAVIKATKY

-252 LENLKIDTNDIE
+252 LEYLKIDINDIE

-269 SLISKKIDIQHVIN
+269 SLINKNIGIQYVIN
-283 EDTKLIIVNK
+283 EETKLIIINK

-301 KRKDN
+301 KDT

-317 PWHINPLKTNNC
+317 PWHINPLKTNKC
-329 YNCGL
+329 YDCGL
-334 CNYVCP
+334 CNYICP
-340 SKRVLRVGDSDV
+340 SKRFLRVGDSDA

>member
-18 EYLNPDYVFIPIKE
+18 EYLNPNYVFIPIKE

-40 VKRDDL
+40 VKKDDL

-64 NDKRYLI
+64 KDKRYLI

-78 DADKDNENL
+78 EANKDETR
-87 DEIEV
+87 V
-92 SKNDD
+92 SKNSD
-97 KKEEVIESLENL
+97 KKQEKVEFLENF
-109 KDKETIY
+109 KNQETIY
-116 INAFDKDVLAF
+116 INTFDKDVLAF

-144 NYLIENTNVKEIY
+144 NYLIENTGLKEIY
-157 LVIPATYEETINQYR
+157 LVIPATYEEVINEYK
-172 KIKNKK
+172 KIKDKK

-201 VNSNNIISI
+201 VNSSNIISI
-210 RTLFTTYYAIKNKN
+210 ETLFNTYYVIKSKN
-224 NNYIYLTI
+224 SNYVYLTI
-232 NGNIKAAVIKVTKY
+232 NGNIKTTVFKATKY

-252 LENLKIDTNDIE
+252 LEYLKIDINDIE

-269 SLISKKIDIQHVIN
+269 SLINKNIGIQYVIN
-283 EDTKLIIVNK
+283 EETKLIIINK

-301 KRKDN
+301 RKDT
-306 CSNCGLCYTLC
+306 CYNCGLCYTLC
-317 PWHINPLKTNNC
+317 PWHINPLKTNKC
-329 YNCGL
+329 YDCGL
-334 CNYVCP
+334 CNYICP
-340 SKRVLRVGDSDV
+340 SKRVLRVGDSDA

>member
-18 EYLNPDYVFIPIKE
+18 EYLKPDYVFIPIKE

-40 VKRDDL
+40 VKKDDL
-46 IEDIKVPITGN
+46 IENIKVPITGN

-64 NDKRYLI
+64 KDKRYLI
-71 IKNSHLD
+71 IKNNHLD
-78 DADKDNENL
+78 EANKDETN
-87 DEIEV
+87 V
-92 SKNDD
+92 SKNSD
-97 KKEEVIESLENL
+97 KKKEKVEFLENF

-116 INAFDKDVLAF
+116 INTFDKDALAF

-133 LKEKDKVIFTL
+133 LKEKDKIIFTL
-144 NYLIENTNVKEIY
+144 NYLIENTSLKEIY
-157 LVIPATYEETINQYR
+157 LVIPATYEEIIHEYK
-172 KIKNKK
+172 KIKDKK

-201 VNSNNIISI
+201 VNSSNIISI
-210 RTLFTTYYAIKNKN
+210 ETLFDTYYVIKSKN
-224 NNYIYLTI
+224 SNYVYLTI
-232 NGNIKAAVIKVTKY
+232 NGNIKTTVFKATKY

-252 LENLKIDTNDIE
+252 LEYLKIDINDIE

-269 SLISKKIDIQHVIN
+269 SLINKNIGIQYVIN
-283 EDTKLIIVNK
+283 EETKLIIINK

-301 KRKDN
+301 RKDT

-317 PWHINPLKTNNC
+317 PWHINPLKTNKC
-329 YNCGL
+329 YDCGL
-334 CNYVCP
+334 CNYICP
-340 SKRVLRVGDSDV
+340 SKRVLRVGDSDA

>member
-18 EYLNPDYVFIPIKE
+18 EYLNPNYVFIPIKE

-40 VKRDDL
+40 VKKDDL

-64 NDKRYLI
+64 KDKRYLI

-78 DADKDNENL
+78 EANN
-87 DEIEV
+87 DETRV
-92 SKNDD
+92 SKNSD
-97 KKEEVIESLENL
+97 KKKEKVEFLENF
-109 KDKETIY
+109 KNKETIY
-116 INAFDKDVLAF
+116 INTFDKDALAF

-144 NYLIENTNVKEIY
+144 NYLIENTGLKEIY
-157 LVIPATYEETINQYR
+157 LVIPATYEEVINEYK
-172 KIKNKK
+172 KIKDKK

-201 VNSNNIISI
+201 VNSSNIISI
-210 RTLFTTYYAIKNKN
+210 ETLFNTYYVIKSKN
-224 NNYIYLTI
+224 SNYVYLTI
-232 NGNIKAAVIKVTKY
+232 NGNIKTTVFKATKY

-252 LENLKIDTNDIE
+252 LEYLKIDINDIE

-269 SLISKKIDIQHVIN
+269 SLINKNIGIQYVIN
-283 EDTKLIIVNK
+283 EETKLIIINK

-301 KRKDN
+301 RKDT

-317 PWHINPLKTNNC
+317 PWHINPLKTNKC
-329 YNCGL
+329 YDCGL
-334 CNYVCP
+334 CNYICP
-340 SKRVLRVGDSDV
+340 SKRVLRVGDSDA

>member
-18 EYLNPDYVFIPIKE
+18 EYLNPNYVFIPIKE

-40 VKRDDL
+40 VKKDDL

-64 NDKRYLI
+64 KDKRYLI

-78 DADKDNENL
+78 DANKDETR
-87 DEIEV
+87 V
-92 SKNDD
+92 SKNSD
-97 KKEEVIESLENL
+97 KKKEKVEFLENF
-109 KDKETIY
+109 KNQETIY
-116 INAFDKDVLAF
+116 INTFDKDALAF

-144 NYLIENTNVKEIY
+144 NYLIENTGLKEIY
-157 LVIPATYEETINQYR
+157 LVIPATYEEVINEYK
-172 KIKNKK
+172 KIKDKK

-201 VNSNNIISI
+201 VNSSNIISI
-210 RTLFTTYYAIKNKN
+210 ETLFNTYYVIKSKN
-224 NNYIYLTI
+224 SNYVYLTI
-232 NGNIKAAVIKVTKY
+232 NGNIKTTVFKATKY

-252 LENLKIDTNDIE
+252 LEYLKIDINDIE

-269 SLISKKIDIQHVIN
+269 SLINKNIGIQYVIN
-283 EDTKLIIVNK
+283 EETKLIIINK

-301 KRKDN
+301 RKDT

-317 PWHINPLKTNNC
+317 PWHINPLKTNKC
-329 YNCGL
+329 YDCGL
-334 CNYVCP
+334 CNYICP
-340 SKRVLRVGDSDV
+340 SKRVLRVGDSDA

>member
-18 EYLNPDYVFIPIKE
+18 EYLNPNYVFIPIKE

-40 VKRDDL
+40 VKKDDL

-64 NDKRYLI
+64 KDKRYLI
-71 IKNSHLD
+71 IKNSHLEETN
-78 DADKDNENL
+78 KDETR
-87 DEIEV
+87 V
-92 SKNDD
+92 SKNSD
-97 KKEEVIESLENL
+97 KKQEKVEILENF
-109 KDKETIY
+109 KNKETIY
-116 INAFDKDVLAF
+116 INTFDKDALAF

-144 NYLIENTNVKEIY
+144 NYLIENTGLKEIY
-157 LVIPATYEETINQYR
+157 LVIPATYEEVINEYK
-172 KIKNKK
+172 KIKDKK

-201 VNSNNIISI
+201 VNSSNIISI
-210 RTLFTTYYAIKNKN
+210 ETLFNTYYVIKSKN
-224 NNYIYLTI
+224 SNYVYLTI
-232 NGNIKAAVIKVTKY
+232 NGNIKATVFKATKY

-252 LENLKIDTNDIE
+252 LEYLKIDINDIE

-269 SLISKKIDIQHVIN
+269 SLINKNIGIQYVIN
-283 EDTKLIIVNK
+283 EETKLIIINK

-301 KRKDN
+301 KRKDT

-317 PWHINPLKTNNC
+317 PWHINPLKTNKC
-329 YNCGL
+329 YDCGL
-334 CNYVCP
+334 CNYICP
-340 SKRVLRVGDSDV
+340 SKRFLRVGDSDA

>member
-18 EYLNPDYVFIPIKE
+18 EYLNPNYVFIPIKE

-40 VKRDDL
+40 VKKDDL

-71 IKNSHLD
+71 IKNNHLEETN
-78 DADKDNENL
+78 KDETK
-87 DEIEV
+87 V
-92 SKNDD
+92 SKNSD
-97 KKEEVIESLENL
+97 KKKEKVEFLENF

-116 INAFDKDVLAF
+116 INTFDKDALAF

-144 NYLIENTNVKEIY
+144 NYLIENTGLKEIY
-157 LVIPATYEETINQYR
+157 LVIPATYEKVINEYK
-172 KIKNKK
+172 KIKDKK

-201 VNSNNIISI
+201 VNSSNIISI
-210 RTLFTTYYAIKNKN
+210 ETLFNTYYVIKSKN
-224 NNYIYLTI
+224 SNYVYLTI
-232 NGNIKAAVIKVTKY
+232 NGNIKTTVFKATKY

-252 LENLKIDTNDIE
+252 LEYLKIDINDIE

-269 SLISKKIDIQHVIN
+269 SLINKNIGIQYVIN
-283 EDTKLIIVNK
+283 EETKLIIINK

-301 KRKDN
+301 KDT

-317 PWHINPLKTNNC
+317 PWHINPLKTNKC
-329 YNCGL
+329 YDCGL
-334 CNYVCP
+334 CNYICP
-340 SKRVLRVGDSDV
+340 SKRFLRVGDSDA